1 MRKKL
6 KHIFVTVVTATNP
19 ATLTAAVSENVSYN
33 SFIVSINWKAF
44 LIFCVTSYISM
55 FANCYSTLLNKKK
68 LLNSKIKNTQQNKTN
83 KTNSLML

>member
-44 LIFCVTSYISM
+44 THFLCYQLYIYV
-55 FANCYSTLLNKKK
+55 CQLLFNPTKQKET
-68 LLNSKIKNTQQNKTN
+68 IK
-83 KTNSLML
+83 